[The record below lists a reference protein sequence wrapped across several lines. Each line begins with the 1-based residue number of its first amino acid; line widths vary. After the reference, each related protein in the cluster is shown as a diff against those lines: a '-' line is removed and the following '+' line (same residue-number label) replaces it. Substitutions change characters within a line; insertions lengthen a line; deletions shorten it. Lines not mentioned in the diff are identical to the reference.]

1 MHLTFGNHPQPLGCP
16 CAKSHFCRTPTA
28 ELARA
33 EKSDTQS
40 LNHSPSLFDTL
51 ETEAFVLKKQTLFTS
66 YLKCIKKSK
75 IHNFSENIEKAK
87 HFTNLQIASNTAVL
101 STQTPTFY

>member
-16 CAKSHFCRTPTA
+16 CAKFHFCRTPTA

-51 ETEAFVLKKQTLFTS
+51 ETEAFVLKK
-66 YLKCIKKSK
+66 
-75 IHNFSENIEKAK
+75 
-87 HFTNLQIASNTAVL
+87 TN
-101 STQTPTFY
+101 TFYKLSKMYQKVEDS